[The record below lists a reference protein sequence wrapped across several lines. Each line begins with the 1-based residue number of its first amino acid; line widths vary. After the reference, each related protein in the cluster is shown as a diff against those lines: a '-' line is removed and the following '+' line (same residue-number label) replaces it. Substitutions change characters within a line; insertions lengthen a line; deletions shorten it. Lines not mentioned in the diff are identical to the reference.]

1 MEQPS
6 LEELIPEQHLVR
18 VVNRVVGELGNEP
31 PLAKYIR
38 RRDQQLSSEDDVESD
53 RVCLHPEDLFIAED
67 RKSAPGKHWIYA
79 DRR

>member
-18 VVNRVVGELGNEP
+18 VVNRAVGELDNEP
-31 PLAKYIR
+31 LLAKYIR

-53 RVCLHPEDLFIAED
+53 RVCLYPEDLFIAED
-67 RKSAPGKHWIYA
+67 RKSALGKH
-79 DRR
+79 